1 MGKKHPT
8 KDLATTMTEALRVHD
23 GFVLADRDPDSTPG
37 FTKGKKKAAKI
48 RTETGPELSDLQ
60 ERMYAE
66 SRIDGHRNVL
76 LVMQGMDT
84 SGKGGIM
91 RHVIGHVDPQ
101 GVEHHAFK
109 KPTEEE
115 LSHSFL
121 WRIRSAL
128 PPEGSIGVFDR
139 SHYEDVLIGRVH
151 ELAPPATIGRRYGQI
166 NDFEQSLVENGTTVI
181 KVMLHISREEQ
192 GERLARRLDRKD
204 KLWKF
209 TENDIR
215 ERKFWADY
223 QKAYEIA
230 LDKTSTNV
238 APWYVVPANHKWY
251 ARLAVHHLL
260 LHHLRAMDPQW
271 PMPTYDVAD
280 QKAALART

>member
-121 WRIRSAL
+121 WRIRNAL

>member
-8 KDLATTMTEALRVHD
+8 KDLATTMVEALRVHD
-23 GFVLADRDPDSTPG
+23 GFVLTDRDPDSTPG
-37 FTKGKKKAAKI
+37 FTKDKKAAAKI
-48 RTETGPELSDLQ
+48 RTETGPELADLQ

-76 LVMQGMDT
+76 LIMQGMDT

-115 LSHSFL
+115 LKHSFL
-121 WRIRSAL
+121 WRIRNAL

-166 NDFEQSLVENGTTVI
+166 NDFEQSLVENGTAVI

-204 KLWKF
+204 KMWKF
-209 TENDIR
+209 TENDIS
-215 ERKFWADY
+215 ERKLWADY
-223 QKAYEIA
+223 QHAYEIA
-230 LDKTSTNV
+230 IDKTSTNT
-238 APWYVVPANHKWY
+238 APWYVVPADHKWY

-271 PMPTYDVAD
+271 PMPTYDVEE
-280 QKAALART
+280 QEAALART

>member
-121 WRIRSAL
+121 WRIRNAL

-238 APWYVVPANHKWY
+238 APWYVAPANHKWY

>member
-37 FTKGKKKAAKI
+37 FTEGKKKAATI
-48 RTETGPELSDLQ
+48 RTDTGSELSDLQ

-101 GVEHHAFK
+101 GVEHTAFK

-115 LSHSFL
+115 LKHSFL
-121 WRIRSAL
+121 WRIRNAL

-151 ELAPPATIGRRYGQI
+151 ELASPASIGRRYGQI
-166 NDFEQSLVENGTTVI
+166 NDFEQSLVEGGTTVI

-192 GERLARRLDRKD
+192 GARLARRLDRDD

-209 TENDIR
+209 TENDIH
-215 ERKFWADY
+215 ERGFWADY

-230 LDKTSTNV
+230 LEKTSTNI

-271 PMPTYDVAD
+271 PMPTYDVAE